1 MKILV
6 TGAAGFIGYHLV
18 LALLKEGHEVIG
30 LDNLNDYYSVK
41 LKLDRLEDSGI
52 SVSNFNCTDPINSN
66 KWENYFFHK
75 LDIENTLD
83 LDNLFNLY
91 EFDIVVHLA
100 AQAGVRYS
108 LENPRAYVNTNIVGF
123 FNIMELSKKN
133 NVKRII
139 YASSSSVY
147 GLTDSLLFSIND
159 KTDTPA
165 SLYAATKKANEL
177 MAHVYSN
184 LYNIETIGLRFFTVY
199 GPWGR
204 PDMAPFLF
212 SDAISNGNKIK
223 VFNGGKMQRDFTYV
237 GDIVEG
243 IVKLISVS
251 CKSNYSIY
259 NIGNSKPV
267 QLLDFIKCLEEQ
279 FKTKA
284 LLEMC
289 DMQPGDVVSTWADV
303 KELNEATGY
312 SPETN
317 INDGVKLFIDWYK
330 TYFNIK

>member
-1 MKILV
+1 
-6 TGAAGFIGYHLV
+6 
-18 LALLKEGHEVIG
+18 
-30 LDNLNDYYSVK
+30 
-41 LKLDRLEDSGI
+41 
-52 SVSNFNCTDPINSN
+52 
-66 KWENYFFHK
+66 
-75 LDIENTLD
+75 
-83 LDNLFNLY
+83 
-91 EFDIVVHLA
+91 
-100 AQAGVRYS
+100 
-108 LENPRAYVNTNIVGF
+108 
-123 FNIMELSKKN
+123 
-133 NVKRII
+133 
-139 YASSSSVY
+139 
-147 GLTDSLLFSIND
+147 
-159 KTDTPA
+159 
-165 SLYAATKKANEL
+165 
-177 MAHVYSN
+177 
-184 LYNIETIGLRFFTVY
+184 
-199 GPWGR
+199 
-204 PDMAPFLF
+204 MAPFLF

-251 CKSNYSIY
+251 CNSNYSIY

-330 TYFNIK
+330 NYFNIK